1 MLKIGLSSHS
11 DTHPTHIFIS
21 RKSPQN
27 KPTSLGVQSF
37 PSPTTTCLS
46 FPFYSGSSISPPPF
60 SVCVVGI
67 GYSHLAT
74 LTLTLGSG
82 SRSWRFLQDSCHLSV
97 ASFWLPESSLVLLQ
111 MLYLKPLKMTSLL
124 PPLQSLWPWRRGTPS
139 TLSLCPQMCSV
150 GLWVEPAYQRGNTQ
164 ASPPPLS
171 QCFRGEEG
179 GILTQQAILHLVCSS
194 CLAL

>member
-1 MLKIGLSSHS
+1 MLKIGLPSHS
-11 DTHPTHIFIS
+11 DTHPTHVFIS

-27 KPTSLGVQSF
+27 KPLPWAF
-37 PSPTTTCLS
+37 NLPRLPPSPALPFLS
-46 FPFYSGSSISPPPF
+46 ILEAP
-60 SVCVVGI
+60 
-67 GYSHLAT
+67 YSHLCCACCGNKIASPSHPNPHPR
-74 LTLTLGSG
+74 LWLQKLELSSG
-82 SRSWRFLQDSCHLSV
+82 LLPSV
-97 ASFWLPESSLVLLQ
+97 CASLWLPESSLVLLQ
-111 MLYLKPLKMTSLL
+111 VLYLKPLKRTSLW
-124 PPLQSLWPWRRGTPS
+124 PPLQSLWPWRRGTPC